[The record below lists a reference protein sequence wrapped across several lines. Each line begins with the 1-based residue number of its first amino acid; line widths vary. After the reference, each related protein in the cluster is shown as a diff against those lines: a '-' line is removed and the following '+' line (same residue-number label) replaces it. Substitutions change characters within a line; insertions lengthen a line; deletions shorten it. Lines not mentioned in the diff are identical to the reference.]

1 MGLGQFVAG
10 KLVKPLL
17 SAYLRRERAYRY
29 KGFSL
34 RISPGVFH
42 PAFFFSSKYLFEFID
57 RLKLDGKACLEIGCG
72 SGLLSLLM
80 ASKTGRVTA
89 IDISAQ
95 AVKDTINNFERNKAR
110 LAGNYQVLQSDL
122 FTELPPQAFEVIV
135 INPPYFFNEA
145 VQESQHA
152 WNCGPN
158 GEYFEKLFSGL
169 ANYIHAQ
176 SEVYMI
182 LADNCDIDRISAIA
196 RSHKFNLVL
205 QEKKKIWWEV
215 NSIFRVKPGLP

>member
-1 MGLGQFVAG
+1 MALRQFLAG

-34 RISPGVFH
+34 RVFPGVFH
-42 PAFFFSSKYLFEFID
+42 PAFFFSSKYLFGFIEQ
-57 RLKLDGKACLEIGCG
+57 LTLEGKACLEIGCG

-80 ASKTGRVTA
+80 AGKKGRVTA
-89 IDISAQ
+89 IDISPQ
-95 AVKDTINNFERNKAR
+95 AVKNTALNFERNKAR
-110 LAGNYQVLQSDL
+110 LSGDHKVLQSDL
-122 FTELPPQAFEVIV
+122 FDRLPRQAFDVVV
-135 INPPYFFNEA
+135 INPPYFFSEA
-145 VQESQHA
+145 VHESQHA

-169 ANYIHAQ
+169 ANYIHTR

-182 LADNCDIDRISAIA
+182 LADNCDIDRIRAIA
-196 RSHKFNLVL
+196 RSHNFNLVV

-215 NSIFRVKPGLP
+215 NTIFSVKPRLA